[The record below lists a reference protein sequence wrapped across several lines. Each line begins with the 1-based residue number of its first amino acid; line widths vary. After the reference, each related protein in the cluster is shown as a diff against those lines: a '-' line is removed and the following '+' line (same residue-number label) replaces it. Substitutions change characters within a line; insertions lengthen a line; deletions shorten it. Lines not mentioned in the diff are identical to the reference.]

1 MTEQQRYI
9 IYNGL
14 KIDEFPQLKENTDHY
29 KGIRGDNKKGLDT
42 DAITTIITR
51 VHQYEEAL
59 GLKII
64 RKRAHGKRLTGI
76 KMPYAK

>member
-1 MTEQQRYI
+1 MTEQQKYI

-14 KIDEFPQLKENTDHY
+14 KIDELPQLERNRGHH
-29 KGIRGDNKKGLDT
+29 KGIRGNNKNGFDT
-42 DAITTIITR
+42 DALTTIITR

-59 GLKII
+59 GLRVI
-64 RKRAHGKRLTGI
+64 RKQAHGKQLTGI